1 MLLWG
6 SLMTELASY
15 IWGDYNTDR
24 IPSSGFKEPKK
35 RLIREWG
42 TWIEGALLGTSV
54 VGRVIHATRTS
65 LYADLAHAANTM
77 AWVWNDPTTAY
88 NGIYAKVGAS
98 GSGSW
103 TRLTDLPYSF
113 LAAQNDG
120 DGTANAIEAT
130 TPSPIPDGNGRTLI
144 TLPIFA
150 TNTNTPVTVEFNEDG
165 SPLTIKTSAG
175 NDPVPGG
182 LVAGMIVAGWKDGGT
197 FRMLSD
203 QASAAIQAAAE
214 DAADRAEAAAV
225 GIAFAVC
232 TSRAAI
238 KALDTSL
245 RQAAVLRESGRSGL
259 WLWTLGDYSAHVG
272 YDTAEGLYM
281 AADGVPATTGAWVRS
296 YTGPALSSWFG
307 VSSGATDNSAALSAW
322 LKMLCEYNLYGHHNV
337 AANVQGAVTCA
348 PVNTDVAIMITTDK
362 RGRIT
367 YTGGSG
373 LGTLVNLNVDGI
385 KDVTVAGLRIFGGDK
400 CATGLRI
407 EPLSGAPGSIIVR
420 DCVVQD
426 LRLVTGG
433 SANGQGIRVGAP
445 NATPGRYA
453 EVTGCHVKGLY
464 KDSGVTLANSGIS
477 IVNFDNTRCDHNTVE
492 EIHHDGT
499 NLIDADGLSIFSGNV
514 SSIYRKQTVSCQNN
528 VLRNCAGRFIKLQTN
543 GNALVRGNACHL
555 TGAITIITEWR
566 WIDSQTGDCDVSE
579 NKLYADASWT
589 GGGGDTLISL
599 QTPTSISADNERVTQ
614 VARNNRVW
622 TKKRIGTF
630 FRPIVRDVAVD
641 ITWDVS
647 GNQIYGP
654 QALAGTTAADMGV
667 NVTLVMTMVTLTAG
681 GKYRLKFNDNTIQA
695 NTFILLSGSVSGDY
709 QASTSIEAIDNVMHP
724 LSVATPLL
732 AGTSTWFS
740 SALKLAGNNVGGTS
754 GARVDQ
760 DIDLQYVLPGSEF
773 YLGSGNY
780 ASAPVSKTFRALRKQ
795 TRRDITLTAGTT
807 IQASVDNGATW
818 KTAVLS

>member
-1 MLLWG
+1 MALPFSIRKSGPYTLSAGQTGPMSFDWR
-6 SLMTELASY
+6 LFAAADMTVWRWRGDGPAEALEL
-15 IWGDYNTDR
+15 NTDYSISGLNNPIGGSVSLTAGALEGDR
-24 IPSSGFKEPKK
+24 IV
-35 RLIREWG
+35 L
-42 TWIEGALLGTSV
+42 EGARDVARTATITAERGVTPTLLNNDLDLTFAQVQEIQRDVDRAFKTSYFAPDV
-54 VGRVIHATRTS
+54 FDLEGRRLTGLPEPVDASDAATKAWTQ
-65 LYADLAHAANTM
+65 AITQGAVDAA
-77 AWVWNDPTTAY
+77 AASAAAAAASA
-88 NGIYAKVGAS
+88 GSASSAAGAAS
-98 GSGSW
+98 GSA
-103 TRLTDLPYSF
+103 D
-113 LAAQNDG
+113 
-120 DGTANAIEAT
+120 
-130 TPSPIPDGNGRTLI
+130 
-144 TLPIFA
+144 
-150 TNTNTPVTVEFNEDG
+150 
-165 SPLTIKTSAG
+165 
-175 NDPVPGG
+175 
-182 LVAGMIVAGWKDGGT
+182 
-197 FRMLSD
+197 
-203 QASAAIQAAAE
+203 AAE
-214 DAADRAEAAAV
+214 AARLAAEAAAQLALG
-225 GIAFAVC
+225 GILPF

-238 KALDTSL
+238 KALDTANYKYAYL
-245 RQAAVLRESGRSGL
+245 RSSGRDGIWL
-259 WLWTLGDYSAHVG
+259 WLVGDFSAHVG

-307 VSSGATDNSAALSAW
+307 VSSGAADNSAALSAW
-322 LKMLCEYNLYGHHNV
+322 LKMLCEYNLFGHHNV
-337 AANVQGAVTCA
+337 AANVQAAVTCA
-348 PVNTDVAIMITTDK
+348 PVNTDVAIMITADK
-362 RGRIT
+362 RARIT
-367 YTGGSG
+367 YTGAGG

-385 KDVTVAGLRIFGGDK
+385 KDVTVSGLRVFGGDK

-407 EPLSGAPGSIIVR
+407 EPLSGAPDAIIVR
-420 DCVVQD
+420 DCVVKN

-433 SANGQGIRVGAP
+433 SANGQGIRIGAP

-453 EVTGCHVKGLY
+453 EVTGCQVAELR
-464 KDSGVTLANSGIS
+464 KDGGVVLANSGIS
-477 IVNFDNTRCDHNTVE
+477 IVNFDNARCDHNTIE
-492 EIHHDGT
+492 EVHHDGT
-499 NLIDADGLSIFSGNV
+499 NLIDADGISIFSGNV

-555 TGAITIITEWR
+555 SGAIQIITEWR

-599 QTPTSISADNERVTQ
+599 QTPTPISADNERVTQ

-647 GNQIYGP
+647 GNQVYGP
-654 QALAGTTAADMGV
+654 QALSGTTAADMGV

-681 GKYRLKFNDNTIQA
+681 GKYRLKFNDNTVQA
-695 NTFILLSGSVSGDY
+695 NTFISLAGTVSGDY
-709 QASTSIEAIDNVMHP
+709 YASTSIEACNNTMHP
-724 LSVATPLL
+724 VSVAVPIFSSS
-732 AGTSTWFS
+732 STWFT
-740 SALKLAGNNVGGTS
+740 SALKMAGNNVGGTS
-754 GARVDQ
+754 GARIDQ

-780 ASAPVSKTFRALRKQ
+780 GSAPVSKTFRALRKQ